1 MYSQLSYSQSQTVTD
16 YQAYSS
22 AITVSPYS
30 GGETPLPRDP
40 FQSKPVTT
48 PRSTVA
54 HSPLQDDSFKLSQ
67 AVTIVEDDHKQ
78 PIGSRKVQ
86 QEQDITTQHGITQ
99 GISPS
104 IIAATLQDAHLG
116 GARQILLDA
125 LTALR
130 QQSPQV
136 VVNLKRLAPA
146 IGLSYGTVRNT
157 ISRLVREGVI
167 CTTQV
172 RTGDAHGVCVE
183 FIDDNPLPA
192 MTASS
197 RTRQSMLYQQQ
208 PQTVMKTEIPP
219 SLPLDDTCIWNT
231 DGDLIAILWPFAAD
245 AGFGPAHLA
254 QLKRAYQLQGWEPEN
269 VSRCLRYLDW
279 ELANGVSS
287 GPEHVTAWL
296 RTMQRQGHYPR
307 PEGYVDPEVLRLRQ
321 KADEERELAEART
334 RFK

>member
-1 MYSQLSYSQSQTVTD
+1 M
-16 YQAYSS
+16 
-22 AITVSPYS
+22 
-30 GGETPLPRDP
+30 
-40 FQSKPVTT
+40 
-48 PRSTVA
+48 
-54 HSPLQDDSFKLSQ
+54 
-67 AVTIVEDDHKQ
+67 
-78 PIGSRKVQ
+78 
-86 QEQDITTQHGITQ
+86 
-99 GISPS
+99 
-104 IIAATLQDAHLG
+104 
-116 GARQILLDA
+116 
-125 LTALR
+125 
-130 QQSPQV
+130 
-136 VVNLKRLAPA
+136 
-146 IGLSYGTVRNT
+146 
-157 ISRLVREGVI
+157 
-167 CTTQV
+167 
-172 RTGDAHGVCVE
+172 CVE
-183 FIDDNPLPA
+183 FIDDNPLPT

-231 DGDLIAILWPFAAD
+231 DGDLIAILWPFAAN

-279 ELANGVSS
+279 ELANGVAS

-321 KADEERELAEART
+321 QADEERELAEART